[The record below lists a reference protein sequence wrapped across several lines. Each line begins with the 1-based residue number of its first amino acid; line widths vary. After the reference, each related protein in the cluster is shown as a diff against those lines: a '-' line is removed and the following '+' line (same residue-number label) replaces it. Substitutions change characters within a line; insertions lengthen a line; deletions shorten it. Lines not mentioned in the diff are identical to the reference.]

1 MRSQGGDSLATM
13 EVVFLE
19 HPHPALFSPESV
31 SGLGEAQMP
40 ASSVVSMQ
48 GTDACPAYLKEKSCL
63 EQKLDETGLHLQ
75 H

>member
-1 MRSQGGDSLATM
+1 MSQGGDNLAIM

-19 HPHPALFSPESV
+19 HSHPELFSPESV

-40 ASSVVSMQ
+40 AGSVVSMQ